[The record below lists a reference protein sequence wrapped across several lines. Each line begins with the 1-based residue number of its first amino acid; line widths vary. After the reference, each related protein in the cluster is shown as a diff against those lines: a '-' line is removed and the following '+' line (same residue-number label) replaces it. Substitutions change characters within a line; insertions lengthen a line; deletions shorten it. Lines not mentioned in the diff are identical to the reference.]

1 MKKNLFFATLI
12 LMIICN
18 LSAQTT
24 EEEIIEYKY
33 NMKSVAQA
41 ALMSAV
47 LPGSGQ
53 YYANKKSITTYI
65 FPIIEIGLWYGLI
78 SNNKKGSDA
87 EADYEF
93 WAVGEDISADREPAK
108 YRYDRDR
115 YNEATADLMAA
126 ANNAFYDNHFRLDE
140 TNTQHFFEDIGKYNR
155 YIFGWADWYE
165 VYGENGYHWV
175 WENETDY
182 EDNPDKW
189 IGNDPTNIEYL
200 DPNHPDYEYWTD
212 DERNTKMRDEYI
224 EMRADAEVYF
234 DKAQYYN
241 FGILA
246 NHLLAAADA
255 IRVAKSFNKKH
266 SDNRLEV
273 SFAPVYINNSLYAGL
288 FFHKGF

>member
-93 WAVGEDISADREPAK
+93 WAVGEDIRADGEPAK
-108 YRYDRDR
+108 YRYDRNR

-165 VYGENGYHWV
+165 VYAESGYNWIWDDDSAASLQWV
-175 WENETDY
+175 
-182 EDNPDKW
+182 
-189 IGNDPTNIEYL
+189 GNHPTNIEYFG
-200 DPNHPDYEYWTD
+200 DEYWDTE
-212 DERNTKMRDEYI
+212 ERQTKMRDEYI
-224 EMRADAEVYF
+224 VMRADAEVYF
-234 DKAQYYN
+234 DKAQFFN

-255 IRVAKSFNKKH
+255 IWVTKRYNKKH
-266 SDNRLEV
+266 SDNKIKV
-273 SFAPVYINNSLYAGL
+273 SFAPVYIDNSLYAGL
-288 FFHKGF
+288 FIRKGF

>member
-165 VYGENGYHWV
+165 VYAESGYNWIWDDDSAASLQWV
-175 WENETDY
+175 
-182 EDNPDKW
+182 
-189 IGNDPTNIEYL
+189 GNHPTNIEYFG
-200 DPNHPDYEYWTD
+200 DEYWDTE
-212 DERNTKMRDEYI
+212 ERQTKMRDEYI
-224 EMRADAEVYF
+224 VMRADAEVYF
-234 DKAQYYN
+234 DKAQFFN

-255 IRVAKSFNKKH
+255 IWVTKRYNKKH
-266 SDNRLEV
+266 SDNKIKV
-273 SFAPVYINNSLYAGL
+273 SFAPVYIDNSLYAGL
-288 FFHKGF
+288 FIRKGF